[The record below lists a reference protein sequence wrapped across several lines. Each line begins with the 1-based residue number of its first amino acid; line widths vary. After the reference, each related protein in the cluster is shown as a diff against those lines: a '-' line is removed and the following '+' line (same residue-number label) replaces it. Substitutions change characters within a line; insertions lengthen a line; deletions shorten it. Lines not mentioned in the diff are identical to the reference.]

1 MCVRACACMSV
12 FATGNVWPSDEKST
26 LSRFELRTGKACW
39 RKRGWLGKMS
49 EKNVEETNSL
59 LDEMH
64 IYLWSNMNESPTTMY
79 NKVVGRRDVG
89 ASDLASSR

>member
-1 MCVRACACMSV
+1 
-12 FATGNVWPSDEKST
+12 
-26 LSRFELRTGKACW
+26 
-39 RKRGWLGKMS
+39 MS

-79 NKVVGRRDVG
+79 SKVVGRNIG
-89 ASDLASSR
+89 ASDLARSRGKFM

>member
-1 MCVRACACMSV
+1 MCVRVRACMSV
-12 FATGNVWPSDEKST
+12 FATGSVWPSDEKST
-26 LSRFELRTGKACW
+26 LSRFEVRTCEARW

-79 NKVVGRRDVG
+79 SKVVGRNIG
-89 ASDLASSR
+89 ASDLARSR

>member
-1 MCVRACACMSV
+1 
-12 FATGNVWPSDEKST
+12 
-26 LSRFELRTGKACW
+26 
-39 RKRGWLGKMS
+39 MS
-49 EKNVEETNSL
+49 EKRVEETNSL

-89 ASDLASSR
+89 ASDLVRSR